1 MIDILIAVFR
11 QARSKE
17 FLGHMLRHFHAWPE
31 PWRTMMYDMLCG
43 SACNDEDDTQELHS
57 AYARMV
63 THFCTEGPC
72 EHTPFLELKFS
83 QCRIIVGETERAKLR
98 DDWWGVVYLEEQLE
112 LQDGW
117 LHDLHQ
123 METASQKLARA
134 FAEDLGIA
142 VN

>member
-1 MIDILIAVFR
+1 MAPVPPSVPL
-11 QARSKE
+11 
-17 FLGHMLRHFHAWPE
+17 
-31 PWRTMMYDMLCG
+31 
-43 SACNDEDDTQELHS
+43 ACNDCNDTLELHS

-72 EHTPFLELKFS
+72 EQTPFLELKFS
-83 QCRIIVGETERAKLR
+83 LCWIIVGKTERAKLR
-98 DDWWGVVYLEEQLE
+98 DDPGKVLDLEDELE
-112 LQDGW
+112 CQDGW
-117 LHDLHQ
+117 QHDLDQ